1 MSLPSSVDVAII
13 GAGAAGLGAANALK
27 NSGLSVLVLEA
38 RDRVGGRAHTIMASP
53 DVTFDVG
60 CGWLHSADQ
69 NSFVKIAE
77 QLGFEINRSLP
88 PWRERAYGKAFPQDD
103 RDEFIRALDAF
114 YDRAEQAAKEA
125 ERSGRDGPANLC
137 LEPGNRWN
145 PMIDAIS
152 TYINGCELD
161 QVSLLDMDAY
171 EDTDLNWRVRRG
183 YGALIAAYGATC
195 PLALNCEV
203 TLIDHSA
210 KRVRI
215 ETSQGTLTADKV
227 IVTVP
232 TNLIADEAIR
242 FHPPLPAKVD
252 AARGLPLGLA
262 DKVTLALDEPEAL
275 PKEGN
280 LRAAT
285 MRTAM
290 GTYHIRPFGQPCI
303 EGFFGGR
310 FAQSLEDA
318 GPGALAAESINEIV
332 SILGNDFRRKL
343 KPLAESRWAH
353 DPFARGSYSHALPG
367 HAGDRAVLAAPVD
380 GRLFF
385 AGEATSPEFFSTA
398 HGARDSGERAAEEVI
413 GFAREQI
420 AYVPGSAARGEH
432 RILEGVILGLEIDV
446 IGGRIGWLRLTGQRD
461 DDDLVLPVDI
471 ERLAREADGNHRT
484 VWINPPAIAVSRR
497 PVAIGVGAKG
507 KCRTSCMFDPVR
519 REYSRAVN
527 DAVAQKEDAEAAEI
541 PQRYPRAAASDLLP
555 GFGFQRIECV
565 KLHAEAGPDRLGHV
579 VGQGFSCGRRYQAA
593 EDIGIAGIVVEL
605 TAGPMFGFQTPH
617 QRQNASRNLV
627 TKRFAVTINV

>member
-1 MSLPSSVDVAII
+1 MSTLPSSVDVAII

-60 CGWLHSADQ
+60 CGWLHSADE
-69 NSFVKIAE
+69 NSFVQIAE
-77 QLGFEINRSLP
+77 RLGFEINKSLP
-88 PWRERAYGKAFPQDD
+88 PWRERAYGKAFPQED
-103 RDEFIRALDAF
+103 RDDFIRALDAF
-114 YDRAEQAAKEA
+114 YDRAEKAAIEA
-125 ERSGRDGPANLC
+125 GQSGRDIAASLS

-171 EDTDLNWRVRRG
+171 EDTNINWRVRRG
-183 YGALIAAYGATC
+183 YGALVAAYGASC
-195 PLALNCEV
+195 PLAFDCNV
-203 TLIDHSA
+203 ALIDRSE

-215 ETSQGTLTADKV
+215 ETSRGTLTADKV

-262 DKVTLALDEPEAL
+262 DKVVVALDEPEAL
-275 PKEGN
+275 PKDGN
-280 LRAAT
+280 LRGAT
-285 MRTAM
+285 MRTEM
-290 GTYHIRPFGQPCI
+290 GTYHLRPFGQPCI

-310 FAQSLEDA
+310 YAQSLEDA
-318 GPGALAAESINEIV
+318 GPGALAAASIDEIV
-332 SILGNDFRRKL
+332 SFLGNDFRRKL

-385 AGEATSPEFFSTA
+385 AGEATSPGFFSTA
-398 HGARDSGERAAEEVI
+398 HGARDSGERAAEEV
-413 GFAREQI
+413 
-420 AYVPGSAARGEH
+420 
-432 RILEGVILGLEIDV
+432 
-446 IGGRIGWLRLTGQRD
+446 
-461 DDDLVLPVDI
+461 
-471 ERLAREADGNHRT
+471 LASST
-484 VWINPPAIAVSRR
+484 
-497 PVAIGVGAKG
+497 KG
-507 KCRTSCMFDPVR
+507 
-519 REYSRAVN
+519 
-527 DAVAQKEDAEAAEI
+527 
-541 PQRYPRAAASDLLP
+541 
-555 GFGFQRIECV
+555 
-565 KLHAEAGPDRLGHV
+565 
-579 VGQGFSCGRRYQAA
+579 
-593 EDIGIAGIVVEL
+593 
-605 TAGPMFGFQTPH
+605 
-617 QRQNASRNLV
+617 
-627 TKRFAVTINV
+627 

>member
-1 MSLPSSVDVAII
+1 MSSLPSSVDVAII

-60 CGWLHSADQ
+60 CGWLHSADE
-69 NSFVKIAE
+69 NSFVGIAE
-77 QLGFEINRSLP
+77 QLHFEINKSLP
-88 PWRERAYGKAFPQDD
+88 PWRERAYGKAFPQED
-103 RDEFIRALDAF
+103 RDDFIRALDAF
-114 YDRAEQAAKEA
+114 YDRAEKAAIEA
-125 ERSGRDGPANLC
+125 EQSGRDVAASLS

-161 QVSLLDMDAY
+161 SVSILDMDAY
-171 EDTDLNWRVRRG
+171 EDTDLNWRIRRG
-183 YGALIAAYGATC
+183 YGTLIAAYGATC

-215 ETSQGTLTADKV
+215 ETSQGTLVADKV
-227 IVTVP
+227 IVTLP

-275 PKEGN
+275 PQEGN

-332 SILGNDFRRKL
+332 SILGNEFRRKL

-367 HAGDRAVLAAPVD
+367 HAVHRAVLAAPVD
-380 GRLFF
+380 GRLFRV
-385 AGEATSPEFFSTA
+385 GERSSPGIFPTA
-398 HGARDSGERAAEEVI
+398 HLARDSMA
-413 GFAREQI
+413 
-420 AYVPGSAARGEH
+420 
-432 RILEGVILGLEIDV
+432 
-446 IGGRIGWLRLTGQRD
+446 
-461 DDDLVLPVDI
+461 
-471 ERLAREADGNHRT
+471 
-484 VWINPPAIAVSRR
+484 
-497 PVAIGVGAKG
+497 
-507 KCRTSCMFDPVR
+507 
-519 REYSRAVN
+519 
-527 DAVAQKEDAEAAEI
+527 
-541 PQRYPRAAASDLLP
+541 
-555 GFGFQRIECV
+555 
-565 KLHAEAGPDRLGHV
+565 
-579 VGQGFSCGRRYQAA
+579 
-593 EDIGIAGIVVEL
+593 
-605 TAGPMFGFQTPH
+605 
-617 QRQNASRNLV
+617 
-627 TKRFAVTINV
+627 